1 MRGARLS
8 SVAVAMTVLSLAAC
22 GRAGDSGGVSTST
35 PTPRSSLSA
44 QQQLALVKDGI
55 RTMLSEMAPAKLGD
69 LCTAWE
75 KDPKVVLET
84 FVRPLTAT
92 GANPELA
99 GVAFVQEITVAC
111 R

>member
-1 MRGARLS
+1 MRAAQLS
-8 SVAVAMTVLSLAAC
+8 SIAVAMTVLSLTAC
-22 GRAGDSGGVSTST
+22 GRAGDAGGASS
-35 PTPRSSLSA
+35 PTPIPPSSLSS
-44 QQQLALVKDGI
+44 QQELALVKDGI
-55 RTMLSEMAPAKLGD
+55 AAMLSEMAPAKLGD

-92 GANPELA
+92 GANLELA